1 MKRFLVPGLAMLAG
15 LAVGAFAVQGLHAQA
30 KPPAYVVIPILKIN
44 DADAFKAGVIDKASA
59 TVAEMKAAGGEW
71 VVRNTKFTSLDG
83 PPPERLVIIKFDS
96 VEKAQAFENTA
107 SQKEINAVRMKT
119 TNSLSFIVEGISN

>member
-1 MKRFLVPGLAMLAG
+1 MIEDYIHSGAKFA
-15 LAVGAFAVQGLHAQA
+15 AV
-30 KPPAYVVIPILKIN
+30 
-44 DADAFKAGVIDKASA
+44 SA

-96 VEKAQAFENTA
+96 VECQIAPD
-107 SQKEINAVRMKT
+107 SDPVSRPRT
-119 TNSLSFIVEGISN
+119 TPLTEPRPAARSRR